1 MYSDER
7 PDRLVK
13 ELTALKTLAAQ
24 SDVFTFEARGN
35 PPDEYEITFN
45 GKGLSRGSVFDDTI
59 ECGDVHKL
67 TIRLGY
73 SYPTDPPEIRWAT
86 PVFHPNLSA
95 YGYLRLEK
103 CGLEWSSDTTLDII
117 CMRLWDIVRGE
128 YLDLEN
134 ASDYSARKWFE
145 KHPDYPLPVDSRALC
160 PAGSQSSGFDMEK
173 QLSASNIE
181 LLKALIVLSAAD
193 GVIARSERGLLER
206 FARALGMSSASLDAS
221 IDHALKDDTC
231 REKLFRRVIAEP
243 DQALELLVIVARM
256 DGEISDP
263 EKDVL
268 LEVGKKLEIMADDF
282 ARICK
287 RGIQRAKALCNRAK

>member
-1 MYSDER
+1 MSGDKR
-7 PDRLVK
+7 SDRLVK

-35 PPDEYEITFN
+35 PPDEYEITLN

-59 ECGDVHKL
+59 ECDDVHKL
-67 TIRLGY
+67 KIRLGY
-73 SYPTDPPEIRWAT
+73 SYPTEPPEIRWST

-103 CGLEWSSDTTLDII
+103 CGLEWNPDTTLDKV
-117 CMRLWDIVRGE
+117 CTRLWDMVRGE
-128 YLDLEN
+128 YLDLDN

-145 KHPDYPLPVDSRALC
+145 KHPDYPLPVDSRALR
-160 PAGSQSSGFDMEK
+160 PVGSQGSSSNTEK

-193 GVIARSERGLLER
+193 GVIAGSERGLLER
-206 FARALGMSSASLDAS
+206 FARGVGMSGTSLNAS
-221 IDHALKDDTC
+221 IDHALKDGTC

-243 DQALELLVIVARM
+243 DQALELLVTVARM
-256 DGEISDP
+256 DGEISEP

-268 LEVGKKLEIMADDF
+268 LEVGKKLKIKADDF

-287 RGIQRAKALCNRAK
+287 QGIQRAKALRKRAK